1 MIQLSALRRC
11 LGTPSVLGLALV
23 GAVLMG
29 GPRAGDSAEPST
41 EAMAALDLAP
51 LPRAAAP
58 AFTLADLD
66 GRAVSL
72 ASLRGQTVLLYFWA
86 TWCPYCQ
93 KELPATVQDLA
104 RRYRDRR
111 LVVLAVNIQE
121 GRDKVRAWVKKHGL
135 SVPVVLDGDGEVSGE
150 YRVTATPTAVLVDR
164 DGRTVA
170 RAVGTRAWTSERARP
185 FWDTLLATPTTTR

>member
-1 MIQLSALRRC
+1 MAQLRALRRC
-11 LGTPSVLGLALV
+11 LVTPALLVLV
-23 GAVLMG
+23 GAVLIG
-29 GPRAGDSAEPST
+29 APRAVGSAEPSA
-41 EAMAALDLAP
+41 EALAALELAP

-58 AFTLADLD
+58 AFTLTDLD

-121 GRDKVRAWVKKHGL
+121 GRDKVRTWVKKHGV

-170 RAVGTRAWTSERARP
+170 RAVGTRSWTSESARP
-185 FWDTLLATPTTTR
+185 LWDTVLATPTTTR

>member
-1 MIQLSALRRC
+1 MASLHALRRC
-11 LGTPSVLGLALV
+11 LPTRSLLALV
-23 GAVLMG
+23 LLGAVLIG
-29 GPRAGDSAEPST
+29 GPRGGHSAEPSA
-41 EAMAALDLAP
+41 EAMATLELAP

-58 AFTLADLD
+58 PFTLADLD
-66 GRAVSL
+66 GRPLSL

-93 KELPATVQDLA
+93 KELPATVQELA

-121 GRDKVRAWVKKHGL
+121 GRDKVRAWVKMHGL
-135 SVPVVLDGDGEVSGE
+135 SVPVVLDSDGEVSGE

-164 DGRTVA
+164 EGRTVA
-170 RAVGTRAWTSERARP
+170 RAVGTRAWMSERVRP
-185 FWDTLLATPTTTR
+185 FWDTLLANPTATR